1 MKTLK
6 LLPRPYRFIGL
17 VLVAFCVFQFVRDP
31 EVVFGESSILGSKI
45 ESPWKA
51 KVPALFNSET
61 NSEGTTE
68 FQIIGIIENDIS
80 NEILLTLMLIGTY
93 FVAFSRV
100 KAEDEFSYQ
109 LRMEAMGQAILI
121 NGILLLI
128 ANWLI
133 YDGLFLYA
141 MIWGL
146 FSFLLIFSILFALK
160 MNRQTKLAES

>member
-17 VLVAFCVFQFVRDP
+17 VLVAFCIFQFVRDP
-31 EVVFGESSILGSKI
+31 EVVYGEMSFLGSEI

-51 KVPALFNSET
+51 KVPSLFAE
-61 NSEGTTE
+61 EGDG
-68 FQIIGIIENDIS
+68 FVFFKMIENDIS
-80 NEILLTLMLIGTY
+80 NEILLTLMLLGTY
-93 FVAFSRV
+93 FIAFAKV
-100 KAEDEFSYQ
+100 KVEDEFSYQ
-109 LRMEAMGQAILI
+109 LRMEAMGKAVLI
-121 NGILLLI
+121 NGILLLV
-128 ANWLI
+128 ANWLL

-160 MNRQTKLAES
+160 LSRQLKLANS

>member
-6 LLPRPYRFIGL
+6 LLARPYRFIGL
-17 VLVAFCVFQFVRDP
+17 VLVAFCIFQFVRDP
-31 EVVFGESSILGSKI
+31 ELVFGESSILGSEI

-51 KVPALFNSET
+51 KVPALFNAET

-68 FQIIGIIENDIS
+68 FQFIGMIENDIS
-80 NEILLTLMLIGTY
+80 NEILLTLMLLGTY
-93 FVAFSRV
+93 FIAFAKV
-100 KAEDEFSYQ
+100 KVEDEFSYQ
-109 LRMEAMGQAILI
+109 LRMEAMGQAVLI
-121 NGILLLI
+121 NGVLILV
-128 ANWLI
+128 ANWLL

-160 MNRQTKLAES
+160 LNRQLKLAD

>member
-6 LLPRPYRFIGL
+6 LLPRPFRFIGL
-17 VLVAFCVFQFVRDP
+17 ILVAFCLFLFVRDP
-31 EVVFGESSILGSKI
+31 EVVYGEMSILGSEI

-51 KVPALFNSET
+51 IVPSLFAEEEDGFT
-61 NSEGTTE
+61 
-68 FQIIGIIENDIS
+68 FFKMVENDIS
-80 NEILLTLMLIGTY
+80 NELMLTLMLIGTY
-93 FVAFSRV
+93 FIAFSKV
-100 KAEDEFSYQ
+100 KMEDEFSYQ
-109 LRMEAMGQAILI
+109 LRMESMGQAVLI

-160 MNRQTKLAES
+160 LNRQLNLADS